1 MSLRETLN
9 SEIKNAMLSKQKDRL
24 GALRLVLAEVKKKEI
39 DEKVVVTDDVMIA
52 IASKMIKERKDS
64 ASQYR
69 AAERADLAD
78 KEEAEISVISEF
90 LPAQL
95 SAEEL
100 NAKIVEVIAQ
110 TGAADVKDLGKVM
123 TALKPIVQGRTD
135 MGKLSQIVR
144 AMLAD

>member
-123 TALKPIVQGRTD
+123 TAIKPIVQGRTN

>member
-69 AAERADLAD
+69 AAERADLAE

-123 TALKPIVQGRTD
+123 TAIKPIVQGRTD

>member
-1 MSLRETLN
+1 M
-9 SEIKNAMLSKQKDRL
+9 
-24 GALRLVLAEVKKKEI
+24 
-39 DEKVVVTDDVMIA
+39 VVTDDVMIA

-123 TALKPIVQGRTD
+123 TAIKPIVQGRTD

>member
-123 TALKPIVQGRTD
+123 TAIKPIVQGRTD

>member
-69 AAERADLAD
+69 AAERTDLAD

-123 TALKPIVQGRTD
+123 TAIKPIVQGRTD

>member
-110 TGAADVKDLGKVM
+110 TGATDVKDLGKVM
-123 TALKPIVQGRTD
+123 TAIKPIVQGRTD